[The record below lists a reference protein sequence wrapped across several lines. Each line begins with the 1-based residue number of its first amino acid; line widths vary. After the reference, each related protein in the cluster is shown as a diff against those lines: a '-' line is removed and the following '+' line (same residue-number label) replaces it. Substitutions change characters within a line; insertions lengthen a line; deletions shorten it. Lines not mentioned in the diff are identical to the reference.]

1 MSTKMKITIW
11 RTMSLLRTMVFKI
24 KIEKTVRE
32 SNKYRRFFSRFFFIE
47 KTHTQS
53 LYRKYPTRSSA
64 KSMISNQPTKS

>member
-1 MSTKMKITIW
+1 MI
-11 RTMSLLRTMVFKI
+11 FKI

-32 SNKYRRFFSRFFFIE
+32 SNKYKRFFSRFFFIE